1 MLCGSN
7 MSRTQKQFESILS
20 RHFEG
25 ELAADPVAAN
35 FAGLRAGEGKLG
47 RASLRHEEIEQRRR
61 LKSLRELD
69 AICVRE
75 LTREQ
80 HLDRLALRSYLL
92 HGAEDF
98 ARQRHA
104 LDPDAIDHVLNVVF
118 HELQRGDDEPARAAR
133 NLRSVLQQ
141 APDYLAEAA
150 TLIDRP
156 EPVWR
161 KVMLETA
168 AGATSLL
175 DATRTFL
182 ARHGDHGRDETLL
195 RATGRAVERYHDH
208 VANRPL
214 APVGSFAIGRAL
226 VERRVRDE
234 LGLDYTLE
242 QIEVLAA
249 SEVTRIGDLLQK
261 ACARHGRGKR
271 AAEILEHARG
281 DWNPHEDLFTLYQ
294 RETQRIADG
303 FKAAKAMTFP
313 TGESLVLRPAPDFMK
328 PLLPTAAYSSPGA
341 FEKRQRGIFWV
352 NDLSLDKQT
361 EAEKRIERQQHF
373 GLALTCAHEAY
384 PGHHLQFATANQH
397 PRKWRRLFA
406 HAVFYEGWTLWCEQ
420 MTVDLKIDRS
430 PWTPIQQL
438 QDALWRCHR
447 ILIDLRLQT
456 GRYTYEQGVRHL
468 QKHLQFSRARAQAE
482 INWYTGSPCVP
493 MSYWLGRLENERLH
507 QRLVAGRGW
516 SLKRF
521 NDWLLSFGTL
531 PQAWLE
537 KYGLD

>member
-1 MLCGSN
+1 MIN
-7 MSRTQKQFESILS
+7 TSRQFEGLLT
-20 RHFEG
+20 RHFEA
-25 ELAADPVAAN
+25 ELAANPVAAN
-35 FAGLRAGEGKLG
+35 FAGLREGEGKLG
-47 RASLRHEEIEQRRR
+47 RANRQHEESEQRRR
-61 LKSLRELD
+61 LATLKALD
-69 AICVRE
+69 RVCVRE
-75 LTREQ
+75 LNREQ
-80 HLDRLALRSYLL
+80 HLDRLALRSHLL
-92 HGAEDF
+92 HGCEDF
-98 ARQRHA
+98 ERKRHA
-104 LDPDAIDHVLNVVF
+104 LDPDAIDHVLNVLF

-133 NLRSVLQQ
+133 NLRSLLKA
-141 APDYLAEAA
+141 APDHLAEAA
-150 TLIDRP
+150 TLIVRP

-168 AGATSLL
+168 AGAGSLL
-175 DATRTFL
+175 DATRIFL
-182 ARHGDHGRDETLL
+182 ARHGDSGRDKDLI
-195 RATGRAVERYHDH
+195 RATSKAIERYRDR
-208 VANRPL
+208 VADRPT
-214 APVGSFAIGRAL
+214 APAGSFALGRAG

-242 QIEVLAA
+242 QIERLAEA
-249 SEVTRIGDLLQK
+249 EVRRVGGLLEK
-261 ACARHGRGKR
+261 ACARHGRGKL
-271 AAEILEHARG
+271 ASEILEQARG
-281 DWNPHEDLFTLYQ
+281 KWNPREDLFTLYQ
-294 RETQRIADG
+294 RETRRIADA

-313 TGESLVLRPAPDFMK
+313 TDESLVLRPAPDFMK

-341 FEKRQRGIFWV
+341 FERRQRGIFWV

-361 EAEKRIERQQHF
+361 EAEKRVERQQHF
-373 GLALTCAHEAY
+373 GLSLTCAHEAY

-482 INWYTGSPCVP
+482 INWYSGSPCVP

-507 QRLVAGRGW
+507 QRLVVDRGW
-516 SLKRF
+516 SLKQF